1 MVSCGLWTQ
10 RWKREQVEMI
20 RREWVWMTRTVKKE
34 RERSQFDPVMEKRRQ
49 QDRAGQRKDFTR
61 WRSCWVSP
69 KMETA
74 RVRDSDR
81 KKDRERR
88 RERKEEG
95 EGREKRQKDTST
107 RAHTD
112 THTYTK
118 RPTKTDTRERGFG
131 RNRKKYIH
139 MRDRQKRTAR
149 WAYLHTR
156 LQIHTLHPSTHAR
169 MHTGYSFPCPPRLHK
184 KHWVGYRNT
193 CQLEY
198 HSKV

>member
-34 RERSQFDPVMEKRRQ
+34 RERSQFDPVVEKRRQ

-95 EGREKRQKDTST
+95 EGREKRHRKTQAH
-107 RAHTD
+107 AHT
-112 THTYTK
+112 
-118 RPTKTDTRERGFG
+118 
-131 RNRKKYIH
+131 
-139 MRDRQKRTAR
+139 
-149 WAYLHTR
+149 
-156 LQIHTLHPSTHAR
+156 QIHTHTQRGQQRQTQERGGLVETGKNTFTWETDKKGQQDGHTCIPDYKYTPSTHQ
-169 MHTGYSFPCPPRLHK
+169 HTRACTQIIPFHK